1 MLDPSQYSDSFA
13 RDNLPPLALWP
24 QIDREALAR
33 LGYPK
38 RVNAAVEL
46 LDVAIDRG
54 WANRPC
60 LKTTQS
66 VWTYA
71 ELLDRANRIAHVL
84 VKNFGLAPGNRVL
97 LRSANNPMLA
107 ACWFATL
114 KAGGIA
120 VTTMPLLRA
129 RELAQVI
136 DKAAIGIALCDA
148 GLAGELERAREACPT
163 LSRVGYFNTDA
174 AGGLEALAA
183 SGADSFDNVIS
194 SHDDVALI
202 AFTSGTTGQP
212 KATLHF
218 HHDVLAIS
226 DSYPKEVLKSTPDDV
241 FTGSAPFGFT
251 YGLGAL
257 LLFPMRRGA
266 SSALLERA
274 TAETMLRAIENFRA
288 TTLLTGPTLLRAML
302 PILPQFDVSSLTTCC
317 SAGEH
322 LPVTVFNDWLD
333 RTGIQILDS
342 MGSTEMLHAFLAI
355 PRDDVRPG
363 ATGKPLPGYTVAVLD
378 EAMKPAPPNVVGR
391 LAVRGPVG
399 CRYLRDE
406 TRQKSYVKEGWNLTG
421 DAFRVDE
428 QGFFWFHS
436 RTDDM
441 IVSAGYN
448 ISGAEV
454 EEVLLEHP
462 SVKECAVIGAPDE
475 ARGQIVKA
483 YVVPKDTNAADD
495 LLRALQDYVKGA
507 IAPYKYPRIIEFISE
522 LPRTGTGKVQR
533 SGLRALS
540 ESRPPLN
547 KE

>member
-46 LDVAIDRG
+46 LDGAIDRG
-54 WANRPC
+54 WVNRPC
-60 LKTTQS
+60 LKTAQG

-71 ELLDRANRIAHVL
+71 ELLDRANRIAHAL

-136 DKAAIGIALCDA
+136 DKAAISIALCDA
-148 GLAGELERAREACPT
+148 RLAGELERAREACPT

-183 SGADSFDNVIS
+183 SRPDSFDNVIS

-202 AFTSGTTGQP
+202 AFTSGTTGPP

-218 HHDVLAIS
+218 HRDVLAIS
-226 DSYPKEVLKSTPDDV
+226 DGYPKEVLKSTPDDV

-274 TAETMLRAIENFRA
+274 TPETMLGAIENFRA
-288 TTLLTGPTLLRAML
+288 TTLMTGPTLLRAML

-333 RTGIQILDS
+333 RTGIRILDS

-378 EAMKPAPPNVVGR
+378 EAMKPAPPNAVGR

-399 CRYLRDE
+399 CRYLSDE
-406 TRQKSYVKEGWNLTG
+406 TRQKSYVKQGWNLTG
-421 DAFRVDE
+421 DAFRMDE
-428 QGFFWFHS
+428 EGFFWFHS
-436 RTDDM
+436 RIDDM

-522 LPRTGTGKVQR
+522 LPRTGTG
-533 SGLRALS
+533 SAEIRATRIVRIGS
-540 ESRPPLN
+540 AAE
-547 KE
+547 